1 MRTKDIAVGGHY
13 AYAHGTWATA
23 ALEVEVLATGIETR
37 TRSDWPGYSRGQTQ
51 KNGVNVKFVKT
62 GKVATVLSREIV
74 RSWAEQAELNE
85 ARTEYT
91 RKKFNADKER
101 ALRRAT
107 LAYRL
112 EPILQDNGYE
122 PKAQYVPNYDSHP
135 RVALEAAGYPG
146 QAGPYRDTQ
155 KDHFVSAV
163 PDLGLLMSKGHVTED
178 VLDLLLT
185 KIEEQR

>member
-13 AYAHGTWATA
+13 AHAHGTWAT
-23 ALEVEVLATGIETR
+23 ALEVEVLATGIETKGHSSIYGR
-37 TRSDWPGYSRGQTQ
+37 ARPQ
-51 KNGVNVKFVKT
+51 KNGVNVKFVKD
-62 GKVATVLSREIV
+62 GKVATVPSREIV
-74 RSWAEQAELNE
+74 RSWAEQAEINE

-155 KDHFVSAV
+155 KDHFLSAV

-185 KIEEQR
+185 KIEIEEQR